1 MHCVIKILFVLAIL
15 ATSYNRA
22 FCQDDN
28 NQDAWLDSLART
40 IASMPDDSM
49 KVRRIDSVALLH
61 SNIDTI
67 NKYALLELRLADKL
81 QLVHYRIRANSY
93 IGFCYYY
100 KYDFNSALT
109 YYLEMLRISDSIES
123 PQFMAKSR
131 HSLAS
136 TYAMLGNYAL
146 SDKYDGEALRFYE
159 DLCDT
164 ANISETIRSLAQTYI
179 DFRMVNTA
187 DGLIDKAMHY
197 DSLIG
202 DSFGIMVNLFLRSR
216 VQKLRY
222 DDTDSIL
229 YLKRALD
236 YSYRSI
242 DLCNDQVYLFSIYQA
257 LMMWYIDMSKVVA
270 PDYKNMYL
278 DSAQKYHTL
287 AVEYGQLFGV
297 KDETPDLILWEAVFK
312 RECGDFNGAYQI
324 FKTIEANYA
333 QDSLYCS
340 EEMIDFYNYFS
351 DFYVGIE
358 NYKSALAYRIK
369 ADKIRDKIYNREF
382 VVETTRNNAERQH
395 EVELES
401 HRKTER
407 INKAKLMYAFV
418 ALGSIVVLLI
428 FVMAS
433 YVKNQRTNKI
443 LLDSNVEIEM
453 QRDQLKA
460 VNDEITSSIRYAKKI
475 QEASVPQKDIMD
487 AMFGGCL
494 IYWQPLEIVSG
505 DFYWAQQTQRY
516 QFLAVGDCTGHGVP
530 GAFMSMLGI
539 SSLNDIVLSID
550 FDIWKPSAG
559 QILDVLRS
567 MVISS
572 LRQSVHNEEDTKDGM
587 DLALCIIDNQKS
599 ELHFAGAMRPLFIF
613 RNGECMQFSGDRM
626 PVGVSFKQDI
636 PFTNYV
642 IQTQKDDVV
651 YIFTDGVVDQFGY
664 LNGVETKFTRK
675 RLKELLM
682 QIHSMPFAEQ
692 WAYMESVF
700 DEWASPKGFNKCR
713 CPQVDDQLLIGIR
726 L

>member
-1 MHCVIKILFVLAIL
+1 MRIVCKILLVLVIL
-15 ATSYNRA
+15 ATTYHRA
-22 FCQDDN
+22 FCQEDN
-28 NQDAWLDSLART
+28 QNAWLDSLAQT
-40 IASMPDDSM
+40 IASMPDDSL
-49 KVRRIDSVALLH
+49 KVRRLDSVAYLH
-61 SNIDTI
+61 TNVDTI
-67 NKYALLELRLADKL
+67 HKYALLELHLASNL
-81 QLVHYRIRANSY
+81 NLINYTIYANSY
-93 IGFCYYY
+93 IGYCYYY
-100 KYDFNSALT
+100 KYDFNTALT
-109 YYLEMLRISDSIES
+109 YYLEMKRISDSIES
-123 PQFMAKSR
+123 PRFMAKSR
-131 HSLAS
+131 HRLAS

-146 SDKYDGEALRFYE
+146 SDKYDGEALRYYE
-159 DLCDT
+159 DLGDT
-164 ANISETIRSLAQTYI
+164 INICETMRSLAQTYI

-187 DGLIDKAMHY
+187 DGLLDKAMTY
-197 DSLIG
+197 DSLIE
-202 DSFGIMVNLFLRSR
+202 DTFGIMVNYLLKSR

-222 DDTDSIL
+222 DESDSVD
-229 YLKRALD
+229 YLQRAFD
-236 YSYRSI
+236 YSYRAI
-242 DLCNDQVYLFSIYQA
+242 ELCDNQVYLFSIYQA
-257 LMMWYIDMSKVVA
+257 LMMWYIDMSKVV
-270 PDYKNMYL
+270 DLDNKKMFL
-278 DSAQKYHTL
+278 DSAQKYYNL
-287 AVEYGQLFGV
+287 AVTFGELFGV
-297 KDETPDLILWEAVFK
+297 KEETPDLLLWEAVFK
-312 RECGDFNGAYQI
+312 RECGDYNGAYQI
-324 FKTIEANYA
+324 FKTIEANYT
-333 QDSLYCS
+333 QDSLYYS
-340 EEMIDFYNYFS
+340 DEMIDFYNYFS

-358 NYKSALAYRIK
+358 NYKAALSYKIK
-369 ADKIRDKIYNREF
+369 ADKVRDKIYNREF

-407 INKAKLMYAFV
+407 INKAKLMYAFA
-418 ALGSIVVLLI
+418 ALGSLVVLLI
-428 FVMAS
+428 FVAAS
-433 YVKNQRTNKI
+433 YFKNQRTNKI

-567 MVISS
+567 MIISS
-572 LRQSVHNEEDTKDGM
+572 LRQSVHNEDDTKDGM
-587 DLALCIIDNQKS
+587 DLALCIIDTQKS
-599 ELHFAGAMRPLFIF
+599 ELHFSGAMRPLFLF
-613 RNGECMQFSGDRM
+613 RNAECLQFSGDRM

-636 PFTNYV
+636 PFTNHV

-675 RLKELLM
+675 RLKELLSK
-682 QIHSMPFAEQ
+682 IHSMPFAEQ

-700 DEWASPKGFNKCR
+700 DEWASPKGLNKCR